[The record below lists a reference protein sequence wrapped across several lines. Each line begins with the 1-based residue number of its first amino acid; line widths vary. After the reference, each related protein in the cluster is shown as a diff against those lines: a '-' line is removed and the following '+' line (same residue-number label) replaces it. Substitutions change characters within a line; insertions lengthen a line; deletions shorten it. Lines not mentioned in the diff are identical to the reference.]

1 MASVKVTTR
10 KCSINHAPA
19 QLHSEKNMIIRNKR
33 GFRADSNEI
42 ALQLSFTVADVRRW
56 VQRMFW
62 VEDFP
67 NGRLLEE
74 MELSEGDVIQCVAN
88 FLEMGTEF
96 PTKYAQMIGAWAFR
110 VAVREQMLLPSEIS
124 EGLYFVSG
132 RRVLPRQGRK
142 KFR

>member
-1 MASVKVTTR
+1 
-10 KCSINHAPA
+10 
-19 QLHSEKNMIIRNKR
+19 MIIRNKR